1 MIVEVQITIAG
12 TKEAIWGVV
21 TDIANSSENISAIEK
36 VEVLEQPENGLV
48 GLKWRET
55 RTMFGKTATE
65 VMWITD
71 SSENEFYKTRAESHG
86 SIYISTIAIAEQNG
100 SCSLTMTFEGKA
112 QNFLVKLLSI
122 PMGLMLKGVMK
133 KAILKDLNDIKA
145 VVEQQPDE

>member
-1 MIVEVQITIAG
+1 MIVEVQVNIAG
-12 TKEAIWGVV
+12 PKEAIWGVV
-21 TDIANSSENISAIEK
+21 TDIANASENISGIEK
-36 VEVLEQPENGLV
+36 VEVLEQPEDGLV

-71 SSENEFYKTRAESHG
+71 SAENEFYKTRAESHG

-100 SCSLTMTFEGKA
+100 SCSLTMTFESKA
-112 QNFLVKLLSI
+112 QSFLAKLLCI
-122 PMGLMLKGVMK
+122 PMGLVFKGTMK

-145 VVEQQPDE
+145 VVEQQRGE